1 MTSVPQVDLVGGWL
15 PPDCLL
21 KSIRHVKSDISLRK
35 RRVYIHTAEKIMKGS
50 LKIASTFFYLRF
62 FFNI

>member
-1 MTSVPQVDLVGGWL
+1 MTNVPQVDLVGGWL

-35 RRVYIHTAEKIMKGS
+35 RQVYIHTAEKNNE
-50 LKIASTFFYLRF
+50 RF
-62 FFNI
+62 VKNC